1 MRMRFRLVCVAA
13 ALICMLAACSSVGAR
28 ESLEQTIHVGG
39 QSRSYLVYRPAT
51 LGRQKP
57 APLVVVLHGGFG
69 SGAQA
74 EKSYNWDAEADAE
87 GFVVVY
93 PDGVRRSWNA
103 GGTCCGTALRDNIDD
118 VGFLTEMIAAVSRA
132 ENIDPKLVYMAGI
145 SNGAAMAYRYA
156 CEGSTPVA
164 AFGSV
169 SGDMTEPCTHPH
181 EVSVMEIH
189 GLDDHNIPFGGGN
202 GTKGVTHIK
211 WLPVT
216 QTIALFRRAAKCTMP
231 ATSTRGAVTTSVS
244 VCSGGHEV
252 ILATIAGAG
261 HQWPGGRPQGTF
273 ATALLHLDPP
283 STALDATQTL
293 WHFFK
298 KHESP

>member
-1 MRMRFRLVCVAA
+1 MRFRLVCVTA
-13 ALICMLAACSSVGAR
+13 ALICMAVACSSALAR
-28 ESLEQTIHVGG
+28 ESLEHSIKVGER
-39 QSRSYLVYRPAT
+39 SRSYLVYRPAT

-57 APLVVVLHGGFG
+57 VPLVVVLHGGFG

-74 EKSYNWDAEADAE
+74 EKSYSWDAEADAE
-87 GFVVVY
+87 GFVVAY

-118 VGFLTEMIAAVSRA
+118 VGFLTEMIVAVSRA
-132 ENIDPKLVYMAGI
+132 ENIDPKRVYMAGI

-156 CEGSTPVA
+156 CEGSMPVA

-169 SGDMTEPCTHPH
+169 SGDMTEPCPHPH
-181 EVSVMEIH
+181 AASVMEIH

-211 WLPVT
+211 WPPVT
-216 QTIALFRRAAKCTMP
+216 QTIDLFRRAGKCTMP
-231 ATSTRGAVTTSVS
+231 ATSTRGVVTTAVS
-244 VCSGGHEV
+244 VCTGGHEV
-252 ILATIAGAG
+252 ILTTIAGAG
-261 HQWPGGRPQGTF
+261 HQWPGGRPQGMF
-273 ATALLHLDPP
+273 ATALLNLDPP
-283 STALDATQTL
+283 STVLDATATL

-298 KHESP
+298 EHESP